1 VGNLEAVAIRRSL
14 RTRLCLTGAVLGA
27 AGLGTALALG
37 AAGEGGAPSIEVDS
51 SVPLFTLRGM
61 APGDAPVD
69 RCIAVSASG
78 GSAPRLSIS
87 AVVSGGLAP
96 DLRMEVA
103 AGPGP
108 LPGAGHSCAGFVP
121 ERQLWA
127 GALADFPTAGAPV
140 VDDAPLPSGAHR
152 VYRFR
157 VELPSTATGTG
168 GAQATAT
175 QDIRWTAELEPDP
188 TSRIEAEGSIVGTGS
203 CAAVV
208 DDFPRRTFVIAGRRV
223 TLLLGP
229 VRLITADTALGLRVK
244 SPKGLVRSATYR
256 VDGQPIAAGTQWPWS
271 ADVAPAR
278 LHAPTTDITA
288 IVRPVRGPSQSGT
301 VSLRV
306 RPCPTLARAVAGYA
320 HPRSIVL
327 RFDSG
332 RALRGATVLLPA
344 GIEPG
349 TPRGEII
356 VWAGNRQRTWPL
368 RASGRPSVRARG
380 RRLEVADLPAGAGLV
395 EIRLGLPRATW
406 AALALA
412 RCARAQVTTRLATAT
427 RVTIVRHP
435 LLGRGGGCPAP

>member
-14 RTRLCLTGAVLGA
+14 RTRLSLTGAVLVA

-37 AAGEGGAPSIEVDS
+37 AAGDGGAPSTDVDS
-51 SVPLFTLRGM
+51 AVPLFTLRGL
-61 APGDAPVD
+61 APGDAPVE

-87 AVVSGGLAP
+87 AVVSGPLAP

-103 AGPGP
+103 AGRGP
-108 LPGAGHSCAGFVP
+108 SPGAGHSCAGFVP
-121 ERQLWA
+121 ERELWA
-127 GALADFPTAGAPV
+127 GALADFPTAGAPA
-140 VDDAPLPSGAHR
+140 VDDAPLLSGSHR
-152 VYRFR
+152 VYRFS
-157 VELPSTATGTG
+157 VELAPTATSTG
-168 GAQATAT
+168 EAKAT

-188 TSRIEAEGSIVGTGS
+188 TPRAEVEGSIVADGS

-208 DDFPRRTFVIAGRRV
+208 GDFPRRTFVIAGRRV

-244 SPKGLVRSATYR
+244 SPRGLVRSTTYR

-278 LHAPTTDITA
+278 LHAPTTDITT
-288 IVRPVRGPSQSGT
+288 IIRPARGPSQSGT

-306 RPCPTLARAVAGYA
+306 RPCPTLARAVAGDA
-320 HPRSIVL
+320 HPRNIVL

-344 GIEPG
+344 GVEPG
-349 TPRGEII
+349 TPRGEVT
-356 VWAGNRQRTWPL
+356 VWASGRQRTWPL
-368 RASGRPSVRARG
+368 RASGRPSVHARG
-380 RRLEVADLPAGAGLV
+380 RRLEVAELPAGAGLV
-395 EIRLGLPRATW
+395 EVRLDLPRATW
-406 AALALA
+406 AALARA
-412 RCARAQVTTRLATAT
+412 RCARAQITTRLATAA
-427 RVTIVRHP
+427 RITIVRHP
-435 LLGRGGGCPAP
+435 LLGRGGGCSAP